1 VVFLAQY
8 YRKMRKIED
17 KIKIF
22 LESILWLKEFKGKIF
37 VLKYGGE
44 LLSNKENLKN
54 LAEDIDLLC
63 TLGIHAVVVHGGGPQ
78 LDGELNKKKIEFD
91 KKDGMRIYSREILST
106 SQKVFAGIAKEIQK
120 NIKNN
125 KINTK
130 IIPHDYIRVKRAKN
144 LGFVGKVTAIDAL
157 FAKMITG
164 CLVPI
169 MPLFG
174 FDEEGN
180 LCNVNADDMAVS
192 VAEMLGAEKLII
204 HTSVDGVLDNHGN
217 IIRHLDLGKAEKMI
231 SDGHIEGGMI
241 PKVLHALE
249 SEKVGK
255 IHIIN
260 GNIPHALLYEV
271 FTEEGIGTE
280 IVRD

>member
-1 VVFLAQY
+1 M
-8 YRKMRKIED
+8 KKTED

-22 LESILWLKEFKGKIF
+22 LEAIPWLKDFKGKVF

-44 LLSNKENLKN
+44 LLQDKDNIIN

-63 TLGIHAVVVHGGGPQ
+63 TLGIHPVVVHGGGPQ
-78 LDGELNKKKIEFD
+78 LDEELNKKNIAFE
-91 KKDGMRIYSREILST
+91 KKGGMRVTSKEILDT
-106 SQKVFAGIAKEIQK
+106 AQKVFPSISKEIRQ
-120 NIKNN
+120 NISKHN
-125 KINTK
+125 INTK
-130 IIPHDYIRVKRAKN
+130 LISNDYIRVKRVEN
-144 LGFVGKVTAIDAL
+144 LGFVGKVATINPL
-157 FAKMITG
+157 FAKMMVG

-169 MPLFG
+169 MPLLG
-174 FDEEGN
+174 WDEEGN
-180 LCNVNADDMAVS
+180 LCNINADDMAVS

-204 HTSVDGVLDNHGN
+204 HTSVDGVLDDKKKR
-217 IIRHLDLGKAEKMI
+217 ITHLDVNTANKMI
-231 SDGHIEGGMI
+231 KDRHIKGGMI
-241 PKVLHALE
+241 AKVVHCVQ

-271 FTEEGIGTE
+271 FTSEGIGTE